1 MMMMMRMML
10 KMTKMVMYCTHDADD
25 SYDGENY
32 AKYKSQIEVV
42 IKAMLFNLSCTSVL
56 DISKLNS

>member
-1 MMMMMRMML
+1 MMMMMKMML

-42 IKAMLFNLSCTSVL
+42 IKAMLFN
-56 DISKLNS
+56 

>member
-1 MMMMMRMML
+1 MMMMDDDDDDD
-10 KMTKMVMYCTHDADD
+10 HDHDDDADD